1 MNAKQK
7 KAATD
12 RLAAA
17 REARYAKNP
26 PQYKQ
31 YCPAVVALPEDHD
44 FSMKN
49 VRAWIKEAKTHKQAE
64 HRSHVAGT
72 PGALARRESWSGYI
86 RQLEDYLR
94 TGAYTAMFA
103 GGDMEKRVQKYCIAM
118 AYYEN
123 GKPKREFGVYY
134 NDWMCVWGPEQENEE
149 REAYGM
155 PPLKF
160 NEKGHIMVEGT
171 RSKKT
176 KKKSKRKPM
185 TAKQKAA
192 FVERMRKAREA
203 KKK

>member
-72 PGALARRESWSGYI
+72 PGALARRESWSCLLYTSPSPRDK
-86 RQLEDYLR
+86 RQSR
-94 TGAYTAMFA
+94 
-103 GGDMEKRVQKYCIAM
+103 
-118 AYYEN
+118 
-123 GKPKREFGVYY
+123 
-134 NDWMCVWGPEQENEE
+134 
-149 REAYGM
+149 M
-155 PPLKF
+155 P
-160 NEKGHIMVEGT
+160 
-171 RSKKT
+171 S
-176 KKKSKRKPM
+176 S
-185 TAKQKAA
+185 A
-192 FVERMRKAREA
+192 
-203 KKK
+203 